1 MTQKNTLPRQQFN
14 ETRFNGVDYEYNFKP
29 GEFIA
34 TIDGK
39 VWGKGKKLFTYMTFA
54 DGRRIVA
61 MTCPRS
67 KTEGL
72 AGIEEG
78 SQIRVLYIADRSGIP
93 CVRRAALVMESTPAG
108 YLQRLMQ
115 QGKIPG

>member
-1 MTQKNTLPRQQFN
+1 MAQKNTLSKQQFN
-14 ETRFNGVDYEYNFKP
+14 ETRFNGVDYEHNWKP

-39 VWGKGKKLFTYMTFA
+39 VWGKGKKLFTYMTFT

-61 MTCPRS
+61 MTHPRS
-67 KTEGL
+67 RTEGL

-78 SQIRVLYIADRSGIP
+78 SRIRVIYMTDRNDIL
-93 CVRRAALVMESTPAG
+93 CVRRVVRLTEPTPASF
-108 YLQRLMQ
+108 LQRMMR
-115 QGKIPG
+115 

>member
-1 MTQKNTLPRQQFN
+1 MMQQFN
-14 ETRFNGVDYEYNFKP
+14 ETRFNGVDYEYNLKP

-61 MTCPRS
+61 MTYPRS

-78 SQIRVLYIADRSGIP
+78 AQIRVLYMADRSGMP
-93 CVRRAALVMESTPAG
+93 CVRRAALLTEPTPVG
-108 YLQRLMQ
+108 YLQRLIQMEETESR
-115 QGKIPG
+115 IPE